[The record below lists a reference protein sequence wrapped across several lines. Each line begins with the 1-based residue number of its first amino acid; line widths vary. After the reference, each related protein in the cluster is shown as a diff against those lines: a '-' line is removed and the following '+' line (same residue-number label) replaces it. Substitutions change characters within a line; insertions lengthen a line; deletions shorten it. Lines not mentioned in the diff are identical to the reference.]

1 MVKEL
6 TKALHSVQTVKSER
20 DDAMK
25 AVQRIGGGKLA
36 AVRLAKGSP
45 FAEGALFAKAA
56 DLGTFALFRE
66 NADFL
71 RALNS
76 HAETFVFFVLGQGDD
91 GIRVTSE
98 YAAFHKV
105 RSRGALQ
112 SFMGDF
118 TAGGGKVLSADIDAI
133 TAVETSSN
141 PPEEEMGSS
150 PHERQEAIH
159 IVERQLPKSLKLFR
173 GEDSWFVGGRQG
185 QLWEYGMGKL
195 GFTVGDRAYD
205 RSRGGGWVCSGT
217 AGRYRGQQEAQ

>member
-1 MVKEL
+1 
-6 TKALHSVQTVKSER
+6 
-20 DDAMK
+20 MK
-25 AVQRIGGGKLA
+25 AAQRIEAGPCSRRGPRSLH
-36 AVRLAKGSP
+36 AVRYLPRRLTWELVSSGRMPISCAHSI
-45 FAEGALFAKAA
+45 
-56 DLGTFALFRE
+56 
-66 NADFL
+66 
-71 RALNS
+71 S

-105 RSRGALQ
+105 PSRGALQ
-112 SFMGDF
+112 SFVGDF

-133 TAVETSSN
+133 AAVETSSN

-173 GEDSWFVGGRQG
+173 GEDSWFAGGRQG
-185 QLWEYGMGKL
+185 QLWEYGTGKL
-195 GFTVGDRAYD
+195 GFTVGDRPYD
-205 RSRGGGWVCSGT
+205 RSRGGGWVCSGP